1 MYNFLMSILHSHR
14 ASLEWTV
21 LESNQLHLGL
31 QPSALPVELTVLTKM
46 TKITFHFNYFLSFFI
61 LHIYYNKIF

>member
-21 LESNQLHLGL
+21 LESNQLHEDF
-31 QPSALPVELTVLTKM
+31 QSSALPVELTVLTKM
-46 TKITFHFNYFLSFFI
+46 TKITFHFNYFLS
-61 LHIYYNKIF
+61 LSYIYIISKIF